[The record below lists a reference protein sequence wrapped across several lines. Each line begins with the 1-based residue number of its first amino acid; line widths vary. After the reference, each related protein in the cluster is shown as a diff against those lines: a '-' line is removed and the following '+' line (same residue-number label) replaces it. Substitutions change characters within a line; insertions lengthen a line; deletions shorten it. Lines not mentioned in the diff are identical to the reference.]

1 MRWAVALATYGCLAL
16 AARAQDS
23 VIAESTA
30 RRIAIEHVQGSTVRT
45 EHLDQR
51 TGHPIYIYDLAAR
64 GHTNDILVRIDAT
77 DGRILD
83 ITPTRSPGDSA
94 AMAAVRKES
103 ALKDT
108 AVMPPNTLNDTT
120 AGRTHDSTSHAHDST
135 PPH

>member
-1 MRWAVALATYGCLAL
+1 MRWAVVLATYACIAL
-16 AARAQDS
+16 AAKAQDS

-45 EHLDQR
+45 ENLDKR

-64 GHTNDILVRIDAT
+64 GHTNDVAVRIDAT
-77 DGRILD
+77 DGHILD
-83 ITPTRSPGDSA
+83 ITPIHSAGDSA

-108 AVMPPNTLNDTT
+108 AVMPPNTLKDTT